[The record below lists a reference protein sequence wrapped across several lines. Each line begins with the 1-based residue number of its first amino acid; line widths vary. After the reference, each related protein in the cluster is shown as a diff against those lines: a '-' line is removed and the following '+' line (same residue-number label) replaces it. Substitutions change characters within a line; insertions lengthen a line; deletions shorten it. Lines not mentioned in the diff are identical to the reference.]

1 MRAFDK
7 RRSLHSIIFYSF
19 KHAVIPT
26 RICIYE
32 TYNPGSIIRIWGK
45 SVSDIW
51 GLMWEGEP
59 QYCPEVSRKFQ
70 PDLYPINC
78 LIKTIKL
85 ELNCSHLNHPAYFDA
100 IKLTGVAGPGSSFQ
114 LKCLSIL
121 NHSIVARE
129 ENDCNTK
136 RELTETYISS
146 RPSENHFQKLPVSM
160 PSFILN
166 LKIFRDE
173 LTL

>member
-1 MRAFDK
+1 M
-7 RRSLHSIIFYSF
+7 
-19 KHAVIPT
+19 
-26 RICIYE
+26 
-32 TYNPGSIIRIWGK
+32 
-45 SVSDIW
+45 SDIW

-136 RELTETYISS
+136 RELTETYISR